1 MRDLDTIPSVQY
13 TDTWV
18 TLNGTR
24 TADSAAKCDRA
35 IHHRTPKEEE
45 MSPISTP
52 TKRTYYPASPTEK
65 DRLLLW
71 IPRDELEGMAED
83 DLLPPSVLEDYPDG
97 VEVEVTPSGFDEL
110 GLDLG
115 VSPETIKALYGQLAE
130 RGQVPPS
137 GLVDGAA
144 LERAAREVVATE
156 ADAGPPRFT
165 PESLERLSRLAN
177 RASLEPEMSDGEEA
191 QTFLRG
197 LE

>member
-1 MRDLDTIPSVQY
+1 MEY
-13 TDTWV
+13 TGIWV
-18 TLNGTR
+18 TLDGTPS
-24 TADSAAKCDRA
+24 AVSAAKCDRV
-35 IHHRTPKEEE
+35 IHHQTTKEEE

-71 IPRDELEGMAED
+71 IPRDELEGMAEEN
-83 DLLPPSVLEDYPDG
+83 LLPPSVLEDYPDG

-115 VSPETIKALYGQLAE
+115 VSPDTIKALYGQLAE
-130 RGQVPPS
+130 RGQVPQS

-156 ADAGPPRFT
+156 ADAGPPRFA
-165 PESLERLSRLAN
+165 PD
-177 RASLEPEMSDGEEA
+177 SLEPEMSDGEEA

>member
-1 MRDLDTIPSVQY
+1 
-13 TDTWV
+13 
-18 TLNGTR
+18 
-24 TADSAAKCDRA
+24 
-35 IHHRTPKEEE
+35 

-52 TKRTYYPASPTEK
+52 KKRTYYPASPTEK

-71 IPRDELEGMAED
+71 IPRDELEDMAED

-97 VEVEVTPSGFDEL
+97 LEVEVTPSGFDEL

-115 VSPETIKALYGQLAE
+115 VSPETIKALYGQLAD
-130 RGQVPPS
+130 RGQVPTS

-144 LERAAREVVATE
+144 LERAAREMVDTDAG
-156 ADAGPPRFT
+156 AGPPRFT
-165 PESLERLSRLAN
+165 PESLERLSRLAD

>member
-1 MRDLDTIPSVQY
+1 MEY
-13 TDTWV
+13 TDIWV
-18 TLNGTR
+18 TLDGTPS
-24 TADSAAKCDRA
+24 AESAAKCDRV
-35 IHHRTPKEEE
+35 IHRATPKEEE

-71 IPRDELEGMAED
+71 IPRDELEGMAEEN
-83 DLLPPSVLEDYPDG
+83 LLPPSVLEDYPDG

-115 VSPETIKALYGQLAE
+115 VSPDTIKALYGQLAE
-130 RGQVPPS
+130 RGQVPQS

-144 LERAAREVVATE
+144 LERAAREVVTTE

-165 PESLERLSRLAN
+165 PD
-177 RASLEPEMSDGEEA
+177 SLEPEMSDGEEA